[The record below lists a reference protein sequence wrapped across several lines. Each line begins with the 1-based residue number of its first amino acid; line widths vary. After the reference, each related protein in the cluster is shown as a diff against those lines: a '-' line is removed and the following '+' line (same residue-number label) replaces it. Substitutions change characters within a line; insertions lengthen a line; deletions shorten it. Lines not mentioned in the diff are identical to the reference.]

1 MAPGKSQIRLVAL
14 DLVLFCT
21 VGVCVSVC
29 VRVCVGVFLFSLYLI
44 HFTLYLFFVLPYVLL
59 CVL

>member
-14 DLVLFCT
+14 DLALFCT

-29 VRVCVGVFLFSLYLI
+29 VCMCVGVFLFSLYLI
-44 HFTLYLFFVLPYVLL
+44 HLYLFFVQLYVLL